1 MDTQRL
7 ILFFVFSFSLLLLWD
22 AWQKEHRPPAP
33 VAHPSPSA
41 VPAPSASATPSAARS
56 GDVVPATNSTQA
68 GQRARVNV
76 RTDTLV
82 AEIDTQGGD
91 LVYLE
96 LLQHKDTLD
105 GSKNLVLLGPEHHY
119 AAQSGLTGG
128 LPFHRTLFTTA
139 ELESTLA
146 PGKDNLEVR
155 LEASTPDGVKVTKIL
170 TFHRA

>member
-7 ILFFVFSFSLLLLWD
+7 ILFFVFLGSLLLLWE
-22 AWQKEHRPPAP
+22 AWQKEHQPVVPAAP
-33 VAHPSPSA
+33 ASPLSA
-41 VPAPSASATPSAARS
+41 PAPSAPAAATEARS
-56 GDVVPATNSTQA
+56 AGVVPAVNA
-68 GQRARVNV
+68 ARNGQRVRV
-76 RTDTLV
+76 RTDTML

-105 GSKNLVLLGPEHHY
+105 GNRNLVLFGPEHRY

-128 LPFHRTLFTTA
+128 LPFHRTLFTAT

-155 LEASTPDGVKVTKIL
+155 LEASAPDGVKAIKIL
-170 TFHRA
+170 TFHPPGS